1 MSGTLFVVATPIGN
15 LEDVTLRALRVLRE
29 ANLIAAED
37 TRRTSNLLVRHAIKT
52 PLLSFHQHNV
62 RSRTPQILSRLQSG
76 QAVALVTDAGTPG
89 ISDPGVEL
97 VKACLDAQIPVESIP
112 GASAPL
118 AAAVL
123 SGFPLIPMTIL
134 GFAPRRSKERTG
146 WFRESSRIRHTFTFF
161 ESPQRIAAT
170 MEELAPYLGVRPIL
184 VARELTK
191 VHQSLIRG
199 TAQDICERLQHVRG
213 EVTVVVGPA
222 TDSIMLSD
230 QFEEGVSAA
239 SAVEYFGQLADS
251 GRASRRQA
259 VSLTARRFGLSAK
272 TVYRAVE
279 EAKRSAK

>member
-1 MSGTLFVVATPIGN
+1 
-15 LEDVTLRALRVLRE
+15 
-29 ANLIAAED
+29 
-37 TRRTSNLLVRHAIKT
+37 
-52 PLLSFHQHNV
+52 
-62 RSRTPQILSRLQSG
+62 
-76 QAVALVTDAGTPG
+76 
-89 ISDPGVEL
+89 
-97 VKACLDAQIPVESIP
+97 
-112 GASAPL
+112 
-118 AAAVL
+118 
-123 SGFPLIPMTIL
+123 
-134 GFAPRRSKERTG
+134 
-146 WFRESSRIRHTFTFF
+146 
-161 ESPQRIAAT
+161 